1 MNNNKLIVEKT
12 AKYVTNLFEIKNP
25 NWAVYHDL
33 KHTTDTVKGCNEI
46 GKGQSIGHEDLEI
59 LTISAWFHDTGY
71 FESPDRHEEA
81 SAELAKNFLEM
92 NNYSS
97 SKIKD
102 IIDCI
107 IATKISNKPKNILE
121 AIICDSDLIS
131 LGQKNYHKLNDQLKL
146 EIELREGKKIKEI
159 SWLKRSLKFL
169 LAHNFYTEY
178 AQINFNSQ
186 LKKNISELQD
196 KIKVLLNKS

>member
-1 MNNNKLIVEKT
+1 MVKYNVLNNRKKKIKVIMNNNNLIVERT
-12 AKYVTNLFEIKNP
+12 AKYVTNLFEIKLP

-46 GKGQSIGHEDLEI
+46 GRGQSIGHEGLEI

-81 SAELAKNFLEM
+81 SAKLAKNFLEM

-102 IIDCI
+102 
-107 IATKISNKPKNILE
+107 
-121 AIICDSDLIS
+121 
-131 LGQKNYHKLNDQLKL
+131 
-146 EIELREGKKIKEI
+146 
-159 SWLKRSLKFL
+159 
-169 LAHNFYTEY
+169 
-178 AQINFNSQ
+178 
-186 LKKNISELQD
+186 
-196 KIKVLLNKS
+196 